1 MYQYGRNICEWK
13 WGVPV
18 IELFTFRDG
27 ARWRIKFS
35 FNFITTFSIWL
46 WCLFFRILWKYMTSM
61 KKPLPLYNT
70 FLQCFLHVY
79 TLLFGQNRISKYA
92 LFYFISFLL
101 SYVALL
107 TPPSYWTYFTT
118 SIRFCDG
125 HFLSFVYFITNWSPS
140 TCRCLVPL
148 LARKRSLSIPLGFL
162 YLQCGVFHF
171 GTYSSPVIKIE

>member
-1 MYQYGRNICEWK
+1 MGPGEGLNFPLILLRLFPYGSDVCFFEYCGNIWH
-13 WGVPV
+13 P
-18 IELFTFRDG
+18 
-27 ARWRIKFS
+27 WRS
-35 FNFITTFSIWL
+35 L
-46 WCLFFRILWKYMTSM
+46 CLFIIL
-61 KKPLPLYNT
+61 

>member
-1 MYQYGRNICEWK
+1 MGPGEGLNFPLILLRLFPYGSDVCFFEYCGNIWH
-13 WGVPV
+13 P
-18 IELFTFRDG
+18 
-27 ARWRIKFS
+27 WRS
-35 FNFITTFSIWL
+35 L
-46 WCLFFRILWKYMTSM
+46 CLFIILFCNASYTFILYCLAKIGFQSM
-61 KKPLPLYNT
+61 RFSTLFHSCLATLP
-70 FLQCFLHVY
+70 
-79 TLLFGQNRISKYA
+79 S
-92 LFYFISFLL
+92 
-101 SYVALL
+101 
-107 TPPSYWTYFTT
+107 TPPRYWTYFTT